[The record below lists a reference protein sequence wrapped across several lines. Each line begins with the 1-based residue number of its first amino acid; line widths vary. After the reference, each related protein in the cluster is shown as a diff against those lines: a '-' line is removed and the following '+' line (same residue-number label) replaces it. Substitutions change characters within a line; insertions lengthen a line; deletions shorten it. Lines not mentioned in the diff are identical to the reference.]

1 MGAVF
6 FLWVEKGGYF
16 KKNYLFCGS
25 CDYFYTLKPY
35 SALAFSQMATQGAS
49 FIKVENL
56 HHDISA
62 QLRLEAPL

>member
-6 FLWVEKGGYF
+6 FLLVEKGRYF

-35 SALAFSQMATQGAS
+35 SALAFTPNGNPKGKLY
-49 FIKVENL
+49 KVENL